1 MRARKNAKGKKGNRS
16 LSDSKSPS
24 KGARGANKGGSR
36 SGSAHGSKPSHGRG
50 GSKPSAARRRGG
62 LVLVA
67 TPIGNAR
74 DITLRALDILGE
86 ADVIACE
93 DTRVA
98 SKLLAIHGIS
108 RPLLPYHDHNAAR
121 AGPVLIERLKKGE
134 TVALISDAGT
144 PLVSDPGYRLV
155 RACLDEGIPVTPL
168 PGASSVLA
176 ALVVSGL
183 PTDRFFFA
191 GFLPPKTSAR
201 KRALEEVREIPGTL
215 VFMESAKRLPASLAD
230 MAQVLGPR
238 EAVIAREMTKLYE
251 EVRRGTLDKLA
262 GHYRARGAPRG
273 EVTICVQPFEP
284 GPLDE
289 AELDRRLKAALETET
304 VRDASGL
311 VSRATGWPRRRVYAR
326 ALELKNRP

>member
-1 MRARKNAKGKKGNRS
+1 MQARKNAKDKKGSRS
-16 LSDSKSPS
+16 SSVSQSPS
-24 KGARGANKGGSR
+24 KGGAR
-36 SGSAHGSKPSHGRG
+36 SGSAQRSKPSHARA
-50 GSKPSAARRRGG
+50 GSKPSAARRFEG
-62 LVLVA
+62 LALVA

-74 DITLRALDILGE
+74 DITLRALDILEE

-108 RPLLPYHDHNAAR
+108 RPLRPYHDHNAAR
-121 AGPVLIERLKKGE
+121 AGPALIKRLKKGE
-134 TVALISDAGT
+134 SVALISDAGT

-155 RACLDEGIPVTPL
+155 RACLEEGIPVTPL

-191 GFLPPKTSAR
+191 GFLPPKASAR
-201 KRALEEVREIPGTL
+201 RRALEDAREIPATL
-215 VFMESAKRLPASLAD
+215 VFMESAKRLPAALAD
-230 MAQVLGPR
+230 MARVLGPR
-238 EAVIAREMTKLYE
+238 EAAIAREMTKLYE
-251 EVRRGTLDKLA
+251 EVRRGPLDELA
-262 GHYRARGAPRG
+262 GHYRARGAPKG
-273 EVTICVQPFEP
+273 EVTICVRAFEA

-289 AELDRRLKAALETET
+289 AELDRRLKAALKTET
-304 VRDASGL
+304 VRDAASL

-326 ALELKNRP
+326 ALELKNRQ